1 MNKNDIYIGH
11 IMKPINPLGTGKE
24 KVTSVLVVCLIAILF
39 TVWSVLCPIM
49 QDRRGDSFSYGTG
62 TSTSTVRKFDLFRI
76 NDERIH

>member
-11 IMKPINPLGTGKE
+11 IMKPINPYLETGKE
-24 KVTSVLVVCLIAILF
+24 KVTSVCLIAILF

-49 QDRRGDSFSYGTG
+49 QDRRGDLFSYGTG
-62 TSTSTVRKFDLFRI
+62 TVRKFDLFRI